1 MNWTEVVIT
10 TNTNGIEPITGLL
23 LDLGITGVQIEN
35 PEDFNEFLEGT
46 QTYWDY
52 VDESLMH
59 LKEGDTRMIVYI
71 PENVQG
77 AEMLKS
83 LKQNLQELK
92 GDYGTLEISMK
103 DVCEEDWENNW
114 KKFFKPFDIGEKL
127 KIKPTWEETDNPE
140 NRKILEIDPGSSFG
154 TGTHETTKLCL
165 EAVEKII
172 NDGDEVLDL
181 GCGSGILSIGAYL
194 LGAKDLTL
202 VDIDLN
208 SVRVAKENLAQNNIP
223 EEIVSAYCG
232 NIISDSELKD
242 KVAVKQYDIV
252 MANIVADVLK
262 AMSPH
267 FPDFVKQ
274 DGTLIIS
281 GIISERC
288 KEVVDVVTEKG
299 FYVVNEYEEGD
310 WSCVELKKVTV

>member
-10 TNTNGIEPITGLL
+10 TNKDGIEPITGLL
-23 LDLGITGVQIEN
+23 LNLGITGVQIEN
-35 PEDFNEFLEGT
+35 PDDFNEFLEGT
-46 QTYWDY
+46 EIYWDY

-59 LKEGDTRMIVYI
+59 LKDGDTKMIIYI

-77 AEMLKS
+77 AEMLKA
-83 LKQNLQELK
+83 LKQGLKELN

-103 DVCEEDWENNW
+103 NVREEDWENNW

-127 KIKPTWEETDNPE
+127 KIKPTWEETENPE

-172 NDGDEVLDL
+172 NDGDTVLDL
-181 GCGSGILSIGAYL
+181 GSGSGILSIGAYL

-208 SVRVAKENLAQNNIP
+208 SVRVAKENLIQNNIP
-223 EEIVSAYCG
+223 EDKFIAYCG
-232 NIISDSELKD
+232 NIISDEELKN
-242 KVAVKQYDIV
+242 KISVKKYDIV

-267 FPDFVKQ
+267 FPDFVKD

-288 KEVVDVVTEKG
+288 DEVVDVVVSQG
-299 FYVVNEYEEGD
+299 FYVTQSYEEGD
-310 WSCVELKKVTV
+310 WSCVMLKKVIK

>member
-10 TNTNGIEPITGLL
+10 TNTAGIEPITGLL
-23 LDLGITGVQIEN
+23 LNLGITGVQIEN

-46 QTYWDY
+46 ELYWDY

-77 AEMLKS
+77 AEMLSALKQSLSALEGEYGSLNIS
-83 LKQNLQELK
+83 LKN
-92 GDYGTLEISMK
+92 
-103 DVCEEDWENNW
+103 VCEEDWENNW
-114 KKFFKPFDIGEKL
+114 KKFFKPFNVGKSIL
-127 KIKPTWEETDNPE
+127 IKPTWEKTENPE

-165 EAVEKII
+165 EALETII
-172 NDGDEVLDL
+172 KPEDTILDL

-194 LGAKDLTL
+194 LGARDLTM

-208 SVRVAKENLAQNNIP
+208 SVRVAKENLLQNKIP
-223 EEIVSAYCG
+223 EDIFVAHCG
-232 NIISDSELKD
+232 NIITDD
-242 KVAVKQYDIV
+242 KLRSALALRKHNVVV
-252 MANIVADVLK
+252 ANIVADVLK
-262 AMSPH
+262 AMSG
-267 FPDFVKQ
+267 FFADFLSD

-288 KEVVDVVTEKG
+288 DEVVDTVLENG
-299 FYVVNEYEEGD
+299 FKVVNSYEEGE
-310 WSCVELKKVTV
+310 WSCVVLKKVTA

>member
-1 MNWTEVVIT
+1 MNWTEVKIT
-10 TNTNGIEPITGLL
+10 TNKDGIEPITGLL
-23 LDLGITGVQIEN
+23 LNLGINGIQIEN

-59 LKEGDTRMIVYI
+59 LKEGDTRVILYI
-71 PENVQG
+71 PENAQG
-77 AEMLKS
+77 IEMMSGLKLGLKELGEGYGS
-83 LKQNLQELK
+83 LAVTVNN
-92 GDYGTLEISMK
+92 
-103 DVCEEDWENNW
+103 VCEEDWENNW
-114 KKFFKPFDIGEKL
+114 KKFFKPFNVGEKL
-127 KIKPTWEETDNPE
+127 LIKPTWENVENTE

-165 EAVEKII
+165 ENMESIVKD
-172 NDGDEVLDL
+172 NDSVLDL

-194 LGAKDLTL
+194 LGATDLCM

-208 SVRVAKENLAQNNIP
+208 SVRVAKENLLQNKIP
-223 EEIVSAYCG
+223 EDVFSAHCG
-232 NIISDSELKD
+232 NVITDETLKQTLC
-242 KVAVKQYDIV
+242 VKKYDLV
-252 MANIVADVLK
+252 VANIVADVLK

-267 FPDFVKQ
+267 FGDFVKD

-288 KEVVDVVTEKG
+288 QEVVDVVTDKG
-299 FYVVNEYEEGD
+299 FYVVSESEEGD
-310 WSCVELKKVTV
+310 WSCVILKKRV